1 MADFEE
7 LNFSYLGLLS
17 NAHHDGTTQQI
28 DDATRDF
35 ETENATFL
43 RKSAALHQ
51 CRVKEDEVWQKS
63 QVDPAVKQLQAA
75 DKRQDNYMSCFHS
88 IVNGYGSLPD
98 DEALKAQALDAK
110 RVFKDFKFS
119 INDSYGAEADKI
131 LQMGQNLQ
139 PLQEY
144 LTGIG
149 AWQWYVKAAQS
160 ASQVQQLLAERA
172 RTKGETVKGELK
184 AARRATDLAVADLYK
199 TINAMM
205 DLMPSDALT
214 ALYTQLKGFELY
226 AKQYYLPKG
235 KDEPEP
241 EPEPEPDPEPT
252 PVTPE

>member
-1 MADFEE
+1 MTGLRSRF
-7 LNFSYLGLLS
+7 LRPFSSKRHPTGCR
-17 NAHHDGTTQQI
+17 A

-51 CRVKEDEVWQKS
+51 CRVKEDEAWKKS
-63 QVDPAVKQLQAA
+63 QVDPVVKQLQAA

-98 DEALKAQALDAK
+98 DEA
-110 RVFKDFKFS
+110 
-119 INDSYGAEADKI
+119 
-131 LQMGQNLQ
+131 
-139 PLQEY
+139 
-144 LTGIG
+144 
-149 AWQWYVKAAQS
+149 
-160 ASQVQQLLAERA
+160 
-172 RTKGETVKGELK
+172 LK